1 MKVERERE
9 RERERENQTGCIK
22 VCVRSKRCL
31 CEMSVTDRG
40 VSVVGRRVRV
50 CVLLIKLCVCK
61 KNVKRW
67 SRIS

>member
-1 MKVERERE
+1 
-9 RERERENQTGCIK
+9 
-22 VCVRSKRCL
+22 
-31 CEMSVTDRG
+31 MSVTDRG